1 MSEGNVLEQEEVD
14 ALLKGVDDGQVSTS
28 SPADEPGVVRSYDFS
43 REMRIVRGRM
53 PTLEMI
59 NERFA
64 RLFRNSVYNMLRRS
78 SDITV
83 EPVQTRKFADYMGT
97 LEMPTSLNLVRVN
110 PLRGTAL
117 IVLEPKLVFSV
128 VDNFFGG
135 TGKHVE
141 QEPRDFTVT
150 ESRIIQL
157 ILGSLFKDMQE
168 AWAQVAPIQ
177 VEYLSTEMNPH
188 FANIVAPSEVIVV
201 SSFHLNLEGGGGDLH
216 ITMPY
221 SMIEPLRDQLDSGIQ
236 GDRAEND
243 DRWYRTLREEI
254 EHARVELRSVLGQT
268 EITLERLLNLQAGDI
283 LPIDFDGQ
291 ATVYAEGVPVV
302 RGGYGIS
309 GGCQAVRVEERY
321 ARVDA
326 ATDAG
331 AGRH

>member
-1 MSEGNVLEQEEVD
+1 MAEENVLEQAEVD
-14 ALLKGVDDGQVSTS
+14 ALLKGVDDGAVSTD
-28 SPADEPGVVRSYDFS
+28 SPAEARGAVRNYDFS

-83 EPVQTRKFADYMGT
+83 QPVQTRKFADYMRT
-97 LEMPTSLNLVRVN
+97 LELPTSLNLVRVN

-117 IVLEPKLVFSV
+117 VVLDPKLVFSV

-135 TGKHVE
+135 SGKPPALE
-141 QEPRDFTVT
+141 ARDFTAT

-157 ILGSLFKDMQE
+157 ILNSLFKDMKE
-168 AWAQVAPIQ
+168 AWSQVAPID

-188 FANIVAPSEVIVV
+188 FANIVAPSEVVV
-201 SSFHLNLEGGGGDLH
+201 ISSFQLNLEGGGGDLH

-221 SMIEPLRDQLDSGIQ
+221 SMIEPLRDMLDSGIQ

-254 EHARVELRSVLGQT
+254 EHAKVELRSVLGQT
-268 EITLERLLNLQAGDI
+268 EITLERLLNMQVGDV
-283 LPIDFDGQ
+283 LPIDFAGQ
-291 ATVYAEGVPVV
+291 ATVYAEDVPIV
-302 RGGYGIS
+302 RGSYGVS
-309 GGCQAVRVEERY
+309 GGSQAVRVEEHY

-326 ATDAG
+326 VADSALS
-331 AGRH
+331 RV